1 MTKGGGSEGGGESED
16 LINGSCS
23 PKNED
28 PKDEATIEPLKDV
41 EHESEDGDDE
51 YIQESRILA
60 TPIQLAISD
69 QDDVLQDAE
78 LNTDVQEKLLTEVPF
93 RVVGKEETELKE
105 ESVSVTT
112 ICIPYADSTTSQPE
126 HVPYLSKH
134 LMKNAYKLNCS
145 RLQCLCETGHLQ
157 QLIQFRICQTL

>member
-28 PKDEATIEPLKDV
+28 SKDGTIIEPLNDV
-41 EHESEDGDDE
+41 EHESEDGDE

-78 LNTDVQEKLLTEVPF
+78 LNTDMQEKLLTEVPF
-93 RVVGKEETELKE
+93 RVVGKEEMELKE

-145 RLQCLCETGHLQ
+145 RLECLCETGRL
-157 QLIQFRICQTL
+157 QLIQFRICQNL